1 MLKQLTIEQ
10 FVIIDKICLDFKPGL
25 TIFTGE
31 TGAGKS
37 ILMDALGLI
46 FGDESNPELVR
57 QGSEQSVIEAVFDPP
72 KSNPVWKFLAE
83 QGLVSEDQQEFPIRS
98 LIRLEGPGERLINGK
113 AVDFEFLKKLGMF
126 LGEIHGQFA
135 NQTFLSP
142 ANQLALLDASGC
154 FPPEVFSNV
163 ANALRDVLR
172 LKKELDD
179 ENTFIARH
187 RAQLP
192 KIEDFVDQCNDIGM
206 KRGFVEETKAEF
218 ARLMTAKE
226 TGLTFQAILSQLIAG
241 NGALKSLRFANTIL
255 ARQMNADKEKLEKLA
270 QLLAAALENAGAA
283 VDEMERL
290 APEYEIDTKPL
301 HRLEEALETMKKLA
315 EENRIE
321 LENLYELYEDMAG
334 KLRRIRASREQIM
347 RLNNQLIKAQ
357 DDYRYHAHILSEK
370 RVIAAKALAIEVNA
384 ELAPLRLM
392 NAKFDVIVE
401 EKPQNPWTELGLDV
415 VTFTARMNPGQMF
428 SPVAETASGGELAR
442 LVLALKVVLTKVQP
456 KGMTLIFDEID
467 TGIGG
472 AAAAAVAERLAK
484 LSDLTQLFVITHSPQ
499 VASRGGQH
507 KYISKRTDGITT
519 TSVVNDLSDDERIEE
534 ISRMLAGETI
544 TTESVAAAKSLISEA
559 RAGVEKRRQSQS

>member
-1 MLKQLTIEQ
+1 
-10 FVIIDKICLDFKPGL
+10 
-25 TIFTGE
+25 
-31 TGAGKS
+31 
-37 ILMDALGLI
+37 
-46 FGDESNPELVR
+46 
-57 QGSEQSVIEAVFDPP
+57 
-72 KSNPVWKFLAE
+72 
-83 QGLVSEDQQEFPIRS
+83 
-98 LIRLEGPGERLINGK
+98 
-113 AVDFEFLKKLGMF
+113 
-126 LGEIHGQFA
+126 
-135 NQTFLSP
+135 
-142 ANQLALLDASGC
+142 
-154 FPPEVFSNV
+154 
-163 ANALRDVLR
+163 
-172 LKKELDD
+172 
-179 ENTFIARH
+179 
-187 RAQLP
+187 
-192 KIEDFVDQCNDIGM
+192 
-206 KRGFVEETKAEF
+206 VEETKAEF

>member
-1 MLKQLTIEQ
+1 
-10 FVIIDKICLDFKPGL
+10 
-25 TIFTGE
+25 
-31 TGAGKS
+31 
-37 ILMDALGLI
+37 
-46 FGDESNPELVR
+46 
-57 QGSEQSVIEAVFDPP
+57 
-72 KSNPVWKFLAE
+72 
-83 QGLVSEDQQEFPIRS
+83 
-98 LIRLEGPGERLINGK
+98 
-113 AVDFEFLKKLGMF
+113 VDFELLKKLGMF

-142 ANQLALLDASGC
+142 ANQLALLDASGN
-154 FPPEVFSNV
+154 FPPEIFSNV

-206 KRGFVEETKAEF
+206 KKGFIQETKAEY

-255 ARQMNADKEKLEKLA
+255 SRQMNVDKEKLQKLSE
-270 QLLAAALENAGAA
+270 LLAASLENAGAA

-301 HRLEEALETMKKLA
+301 HRLEEALEIMKKLA
-315 EENRIE
+315 EENRVE
-321 LENLYELYEDMAG
+321 LDNLYELYEDMAG

-384 ELAPLRLM
+384 ELSPLRLL

-456 KGMTLIFDEID
+456 GGMTLIFDEID

-507 KYISKRTDGITT
+507 KYISKKTDGITT
-519 TSVVNDLSDDERIEE
+519 TSVVNDLSDDERVEE